1 MERSMSTNTSP
12 WDEFEQE
19 LQTELDQSRR
29 SLKEVSMMLEQ
40 SQAELTKLTQKNS
53 TITGQLQQI
62 NAQFET
68 IPRADIRNAFMLA
81 LDVQQRLLVM
91 RGQLEK
97 LQSDQVSLQRYVATL
112 EKSHKM
118 LLDCA
123 YSPQVGRTGSGSAVL
138 EMVINGQEIVRQR
151 LSQQMHDGPA
161 QALSNFILQ
170 TEIATRMFDLNPE
183 QAKEELSNLRTAA
196 MSSFQKV
203 RAFITEL
210 RPMMLDDLGL
220 FPTLRRYVDV
230 YKEQTGQDVNLIIKG
245 HERRL
250 ESYLEVMIFRAVQ
263 ELIGNSARHN
273 QDTGKLQ
280 TNAQV
285 IIEEN
290 QIRVTVVDNGKGFD
304 TELLTQTDGLGLKLI
319 RERVEMLGGFF
330 EIDSTVG
337 QGCKVSFQV
346 PALEAARKPK

>member
-1 MERSMSTNTSP
+1 MERSMSANTNP

-19 LQTELDQSRR
+19 LQTELDQARR

-40 SQAELTKLTQKNS
+40 SQSELTKLTQKNAA
-53 TITGQLQQI
+53 ITGQLQQI
-62 NAQFET
+62 NGQFESV
-68 IPRADIRNAFMLA
+68 PRSDIRNAFMLA

-97 LQSDQVSLQRYVATL
+97 LQSDQSSLQRYVATL

-123 YSPQVGRTGSGSAVL
+123 YTPQVGRSGGSAVL
-138 EMVINGQEIVRQR
+138 EMVINGQEVVRQR

-203 RAFITEL
+203 RGFITEL

-245 HERRL
+245 QERRL

-263 ELIGNSARHN
+263 ELIGNTARHN
-273 QDTGKLQ
+273 QDTPVRLQ
-280 TNAQV
+280 TNVQI

-290 QIRVTVVDNGKGFD
+290 QLRVTAVDNGKGFD
-304 TELLTQTDGLGLKLI
+304 LESLVQTEGVGLKLI

-330 EIDSTVG
+330 EVDSTVG

-346 PALEAARKPK
+346 PALEAARKIQ